1 MVNGA
6 MLSGAFNRLSFQK
19 KMIAGFALPIGLMV
33 ALSTTAFINTRNLV
47 ETNQWVQHTQE
58 VIAGALEL
66 QTSMLNME
74 TGERGFLITGKDT
87 FLEPYLAAKKNW
99 SVDVADLKRLVADN
113 PRQVEKL
120 DEIDEQAQQWM
131 LLAANPEIAV
141 RRKVQLATISLDHI
155 QDLLKNKVG
164 KDILDNIRHMVAE
177 LDELFVAADSQ
188 RAVNLLI
195 SILKDVVDQE
205 TGQRG
210 FLITGAES
218 FLEPYIAGQI
228 NSQRHI
234 SELKSLVLQA
244 PDAPQVIELIA
255 RVEQLAERWLI
266 ESAEPEIELRKSQK
280 MRLAEAEAEAEAEAV
295 FRKINALLGQGHGK
309 DIFDE
314 LRRTLA
320 ELNGL
325 YLTSQNE
332 RAQLLV
338 ISIDKSL
345 VDQETGQR
353 GFLLTGEESFLKPF
367 NEGKQGFAENV
378 TALKSIVENS
388 FNKADVMRRVA
399 VLEAE
404 IARWRLEAATVEI
417 EARRA
422 VNKSG
427 LSPMEFL
434 QRSVELGVNTEAL
447 TASKLLMGQLEKKLL
462 SAGLLKG
469 RTAVLSLANNIATR
483 EAHALHYL
491 ITKDDK
497 YRQLFIR
504 GQQMTAELFVGLA
517 VVIEKTPSAELKK
530 DLGALR
536 SKLQQWQVGVAV
548 QMNSATGSLVS
559 RSSAASQIQNV
570 LKKGE
575 GKRILDEARA
585 LLVDMKQDFNKARNQ
600 KAINLVL
607 KIEKNLVD
615 QETGQ
620 RGYIISNDASFLQ
633 PYNEGIK
640 YFRLSLAELVNVT
653 HQAFDREAV
662 LAKVDLIEADFNDWQ
677 KRAAQPEIALRRR
690 VDAGQGKF
698 TDIEKV
704 LTKGLGKGV
713 LDDIR
718 YQQEVLR
725 LIFERAQNETAEI
738 TLMAI
743 SKDIVDME
751 TGQRGFVLTGKDEF
765 LQPYRRA
772 LKSSKQNFAV
782 LRELL
787 RNGYELETMLAKIA
801 VLRDKVNE
809 WRLQAGEPEINLRR
823 KLGRTTASMGDVI
836 RLIERETGK
845 NIIDSIRRDI
855 AEFIQVEKIL
865 IESRSAE
872 AAQAVSRTQYLT
884 VFATLLATVL
894 AAFAGW
900 YLLKVVLTSLR
911 RLEEGTRRVAGGDF
925 STLLVL
931 DGQDEIGKL
940 ASSFNR
946 MTEQLASSR
955 ERIKQTAAA
964 LEHQA
969 VFLQAAKD
977 DAEAATIAKTQFL
990 ATMSHEIRTPMNGVL
1005 GMAHLLEATE
1015 LNEEQRGFLSTITR
1029 SGGLLLSIIN
1039 DILDFSKVEAGQLDV
1054 EIIDFDLRALMFD
1067 VAASMAYRA
1076 EEKGVEFICPSNRV
1090 DARWY
1095 KGDPGRIKQV
1105 FANLIGN
1112 AIKFTEKGEVS
1123 VSVEVAESDTG
1134 LQLQAKILDTGIG
1147 LTAEDQEGLFER
1159 FTQADSSTTRKFGGT
1174 GLGLSIAKQLV
1185 ELMGGSIRVEST
1197 INEGSAFYFSVQL
1210 EVSEYTTEPKSSVSL
1225 THEHILIVDDN
1236 QTNCELLEQLCLT
1249 WQIDCVAV
1257 TSGEQALSVMNA
1269 AVVKG
1274 CPYSI
1279 AIIDMQMPGMDGAQL
1294 ATFIRDESVHKN
1306 TRLMMLTS
1314 QAKRG
1319 DVKAMKAIG
1328 FDAYLTKPVDQVEL
1342 HNALLQLNGLRSGD
1356 NGMVTRY
1363 TVQVESTFDAKVLV
1377 VEDVLTNQM
1386 VARGMLEQLGLTVDV
1401 VADGQEAIN
1410 VLSEQE
1416 YDLVFMD
1423 CQMPVMDGF
1432 TATKLIRDLQ
1442 SSVIQHAIPI
1452 VAMTANAMDRDV
1464 QHCADVGMNA
1474 HLAKPINPQLLEEAL
1489 IKWLP

>member
-1 MVNGA
+1 MNGA
-6 MLSGAFNRLSFQK
+6 MLSGAFNKLSFQK

-58 VIAGALEL
+58 VIAGAHEL
-66 QTSMLNME
+66 QASMLNME
-74 TGERGFLITGKDT
+74 TGERGFLITGKDV
-87 FLEPYLAAKKNW
+87 FLEPYLAAKKSW

-210 FLITGAES
+210 FLITGDES
-218 FLEPYIAGQI
+218 FLEPYITGQK

-266 ESAEPEIELRKSQK
+266 ESAEPEIKLRKTQK
-280 MRLAEAEAEAEAEAV
+280 MRLAEAEAEAEAEDL
-295 FRKINALLGQGHGK
+295 FSKINALLGRGHGK

-338 ISIDKSL
+338 ILISKSL

-367 NEGKQGFAENV
+367 NEGKQDFTDHVA
-378 TALKSIVENS
+378 ALKSIVENS
-388 FNKADVMRRVA
+388 YNKADVMRRVA
-399 VLEAE
+399 ALEAE

-417 EARRA
+417 EVRRA

-427 LSPMEFL
+427 LSQMEFL

-504 GQQMTAELFVGLA
+504 GQQMTAELFVALA

-585 LLVDMKQDFNKARNQ
+585 LLADMKQDFNKARNQ

-607 KIEKNLVD
+607 KIEKYLVD

-620 RGYIISNDASFLQ
+620 RGYIISNDESFLQ

-640 YFRLSLAELVNVT
+640 NLRLSLAELVNVT

-662 LAKVDLIEADFNDWQ
+662 LAKVDLIEAGFNDWQ

-704 LTKGLGKGV
+704 LSKGLGKGV

-725 LIFERAQNETAEI
+725 LIFKRAQNETAEI

-751 TGQRGFVLTGKDEF
+751 TGQRGFILTGKDEF

-772 LKSSKQNFAV
+772 LKSNKQNFAV

-787 RNGYELETMLAKIA
+787 RNGYELETMLVKIA
-801 VLRDKVNE
+801 VLRDKVHE

-823 KLGRTTASMGDVI
+823 KLAGGIANPVLNGFRYLAGDGTRCVC
-836 RLIERETGK
+836 RLV
-845 NIIDSIRRDI
+845 
-855 AEFIQVEKIL
+855 F
-865 IESRSAE
+865 IESGID
-872 AAQAVSRTQYLT
+872 
-884 VFATLLATVL
+884 FLA
-894 AAFAGW
+894 
-900 YLLKVVLTSLR
+900 KIR
-911 RLEEGTRRVAGGDF
+911 GGDSKGRWWGF
-925 STLLVL
+925 
-931 DGQDEIGKL
+931 
-940 ASSFNR
+940 FN
-946 MTEQLASSR
+946 
-955 ERIKQTAAA
+955 
-964 LEHQA
+964 
-969 VFLQAAKD
+969 
-977 DAEAATIAKTQFL
+977 
-990 ATMSHEIRTPMNGVL
+990 
-1005 GMAHLLEATE
+1005 
-1015 LNEEQRGFLSTITR
+1015 
-1029 SGGLLLSIIN
+1029 
-1039 DILDFSKVEAGQLDV
+1039 
-1054 EIIDFDLRALMFD
+1054 
-1067 VAASMAYRA
+1067 AAS
-1076 EEKGVEFICPSNRV
+1076 V
-1090 DARWY
+1090 RWS
-1095 KGDPGRIKQV
+1095 R
-1105 FANLIGN
+1105 
-1112 AIKFTEKGEVS
+1112 
-1123 VSVEVAESDTG
+1123 
-1134 LQLQAKILDTGIG
+1134 
-1147 LTAEDQEGLFER
+1147 
-1159 FTQADSSTTRKFGGT
+1159 
-1174 GLGLSIAKQLV
+1174 
-1185 ELMGGSIRVEST
+1185 
-1197 INEGSAFYFSVQL
+1197 
-1210 EVSEYTTEPKSSVSL
+1210 
-1225 THEHILIVDDN
+1225 
-1236 QTNCELLEQLCLT
+1236 
-1249 WQIDCVAV
+1249 
-1257 TSGEQALSVMNA
+1257 
-1269 AVVKG
+1269 
-1274 CPYSI
+1274 
-1279 AIIDMQMPGMDGAQL
+1279 
-1294 ATFIRDESVHKN
+1294 
-1306 TRLMMLTS
+1306 
-1314 QAKRG
+1314 
-1319 DVKAMKAIG
+1319 
-1328 FDAYLTKPVDQVEL
+1328 
-1342 HNALLQLNGLRSGD
+1342 
-1356 NGMVTRY
+1356 
-1363 TVQVESTFDAKVLV
+1363 
-1377 VEDVLTNQM
+1377 
-1386 VARGMLEQLGLTVDV
+1386 
-1401 VADGQEAIN
+1401 
-1410 VLSEQE
+1410 
-1416 YDLVFMD
+1416 
-1423 CQMPVMDGF
+1423 
-1432 TATKLIRDLQ
+1432 
-1442 SSVIQHAIPI
+1442 
-1452 VAMTANAMDRDV
+1452 
-1464 QHCADVGMNA
+1464 
-1474 HLAKPINPQLLEEAL
+1474 
-1489 IKWLP
+1489 

>member
-210 FLITGAES
+210 FLITGGES

-845 NIIDSIRRDI
+845 NIIDS
-855 AEFIQVEKIL
+855 
-865 IESRSAE
+865 
-872 AAQAVSRTQYLT
+872 
-884 VFATLLATVL
+884 
-894 AAFAGW
+894 
-900 YLLKVVLTSLR
+900 
-911 RLEEGTRRVAGGDF
+911 
-925 STLLVL
+925 
-931 DGQDEIGKL
+931 
-940 ASSFNR
+940 
-946 MTEQLASSR
+946 
-955 ERIKQTAAA
+955 
-964 LEHQA
+964 
-969 VFLQAAKD
+969 
-977 DAEAATIAKTQFL
+977 
-990 ATMSHEIRTPMNGVL
+990 
-1005 GMAHLLEATE
+1005 
-1015 LNEEQRGFLSTITR
+1015 
-1029 SGGLLLSIIN
+1029 
-1039 DILDFSKVEAGQLDV
+1039 
-1054 EIIDFDLRALMFD
+1054 
-1067 VAASMAYRA
+1067 
-1076 EEKGVEFICPSNRV
+1076 
-1090 DARWY
+1090 
-1095 KGDPGRIKQV
+1095 
-1105 FANLIGN
+1105 
-1112 AIKFTEKGEVS
+1112 
-1123 VSVEVAESDTG
+1123 
-1134 LQLQAKILDTGIG
+1134 
-1147 LTAEDQEGLFER
+1147 
-1159 FTQADSSTTRKFGGT
+1159 
-1174 GLGLSIAKQLV
+1174 
-1185 ELMGGSIRVEST
+1185 
-1197 INEGSAFYFSVQL
+1197 
-1210 EVSEYTTEPKSSVSL
+1210 
-1225 THEHILIVDDN
+1225 
-1236 QTNCELLEQLCLT
+1236 
-1249 WQIDCVAV
+1249 
-1257 TSGEQALSVMNA
+1257 
-1269 AVVKG
+1269 
-1274 CPYSI
+1274 
-1279 AIIDMQMPGMDGAQL
+1279 
-1294 ATFIRDESVHKN
+1294 
-1306 TRLMMLTS
+1306 
-1314 QAKRG
+1314 
-1319 DVKAMKAIG
+1319 
-1328 FDAYLTKPVDQVEL
+1328 
-1342 HNALLQLNGLRSGD
+1342 
-1356 NGMVTRY
+1356 
-1363 TVQVESTFDAKVLV
+1363 
-1377 VEDVLTNQM
+1377 
-1386 VARGMLEQLGLTVDV
+1386 
-1401 VADGQEAIN
+1401 
-1410 VLSEQE
+1410 
-1416 YDLVFMD
+1416 
-1423 CQMPVMDGF
+1423 
-1432 TATKLIRDLQ
+1432 
-1442 SSVIQHAIPI
+1442 
-1452 VAMTANAMDRDV
+1452 
-1464 QHCADVGMNA
+1464 
-1474 HLAKPINPQLLEEAL
+1474 
-1489 IKWLP
+1489 